1 MEKKENKKAKK
12 IKKLEVEIRFS
23 DEPCTREESIKA
35 IAELSFMVFEGDRDY
50 HRKKLQEG
58 SQYCDY
64 CKKEITK
71 LNDFYSPDDRNCCFE
86 CGEKLLAEPDRQRR
100 FCGFPVRPS
109 EK

>member
-35 IAELSFMVFEGDRDY
+35 IAELCFMMLEGDRDY

-64 CKKEITK
+64 CKKEITE
-71 LNDFYSPDDRNCCFE
+71 LNDFCSPDDRNCCLA
-86 CGEKLLAEPDRQRR
+86 CGKKLLEDPNRPRT
-100 FCGFPVRPS
+100 FCGFPVR
-109 EK
+109 E